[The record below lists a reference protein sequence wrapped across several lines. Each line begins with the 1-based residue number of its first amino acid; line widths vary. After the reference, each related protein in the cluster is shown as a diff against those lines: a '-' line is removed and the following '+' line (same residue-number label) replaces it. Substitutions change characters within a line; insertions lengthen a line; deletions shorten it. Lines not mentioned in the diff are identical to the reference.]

1 MEILSVIMS
10 APGSAWV
17 HRNESV
23 MVVSRMTILA
33 LVFIIG
39 GCGQSDSLLFA
50 PEPGASK
57 ARIGADVAISA
68 FTASSEVVHPGEVL
82 DLSVTVV
89 NWGGQP
95 SGPFSVGIL
104 EPISGVFLARK
115 DLPGL
120 AAGAGVSGT
129 VHFSVPA
136 DKFSVAVIPG
146 RYTLICGHNLVDA
159 DPAND
164 RKEVIVEVR
173 EFSPPGET
181 MEMYI
186 LENEQLLPCSN
197 GVFLGHIV
205 MQVVYHN
212 PSISIIRGFECG
224 WDLAGGLGTFNSS
237 VEVSMALPG
246 VDVGV
251 SNPRDGNYNVIC
263 GFYSPLP
270 TSTNTVL
277 ATLDLFY
284 LDQFPLDLTMRNSL
298 PSADP
303 QNSRPI
309 VIADDLSD
317 VVVDM
322 RHIPG
327 FPSVQINP
335 ADCIVEY
342 ADDASF
348 RKISSLFR

>member
-1 MEILSVIMS
+1 
-10 APGSAWV
+10 
-17 HRNESV
+17 
-23 MVVSRMTILA
+23 
-33 LVFIIG
+33 
-39 GCGQSDSLLFA
+39 
-50 PEPGASK
+50 
-57 ARIGADVAISA
+57 
-68 FTASSEVVHPGEVL
+68 
-82 DLSVTVV
+82 
-89 NWGGQP
+89 
-95 SGPFSVGIL
+95 VGIL